1 MASRS
6 PLPPGDPVGAA
17 AAGVDPVGMDTT
29 HASPSGWLRAAV
41 RPLVTVRGG
50 TTLLHHL
57 LGLPLGVAYL
67 VWLVTG
73 LTLGAGL
80 AITLIGI
87 PILTLVLASVRPLL
101 AAERGMAN
109 ALLGAGI
116 PDAPLT
122 PGGEGFVAR
131 CKAYW
136 TDGASWRGIA
146 YLLIRFPAGLV
157 TFTVAIGAFGAAL
170 CLLAA
175 PVLVPIDGD
184 AWNYGDWQVDTLI
197 EGLALVPAGLITLLA
212 AGWIS
217 EGMGAASR
225 ELARWGAR

>member
-1 MASRS
+1 
-6 PLPPGDPVGAA
+6 
-17 AAGVDPVGMDTT
+17 MDTT
-29 HASPSGWLRAAV
+29 HASAASGRLRAV
-41 RPLVTVRGG
+41 IRPLATPRGG

-57 LGLPLGVAYL
+57 LGLPLGVAYFA
-67 VWLVTG
+67 WFVTG
-73 LTLGAGL
+73 LSLGAGL

-116 PDAPLT
+116 PAAPLT
-122 PGGEGFVAR
+122 PGGAGVGAR
-131 CKAYW
+131 FKAYW

-146 YLLIRFPAGLV
+146 YLLIRFPAGLA
-157 TFTVAIGAFGAAL
+157 TFTVALAAFGAAA

-175 PVLVPIDGD
+175 PVVVPYDGD
-184 AWNYGDWQVDTLI
+184 TWNVGDWEVDTLL
-197 EGLALVPAGLITLLA
+197 ESLALVPAGLLTLVA

>member
-1 MASRS
+1 
-6 PLPPGDPVGAA
+6 
-17 AAGVDPVGMDTT
+17 MDTT
-29 HASPSGWLRAAV
+29 HAPASGWLRAAV
-41 RPLVTVRGG
+41 RPLTSTRGA
-50 TTLLHHL
+50 TTLLHNL
-57 LGLPLGVAYL
+57 LGLPLGIAYFA
-67 VWLVTG
+67 WLVTA
-73 LTLGAGL
+73 LAAGAGL

-87 PILTLVLASVRPLL
+87 PLVTLTLASVRPLL

-122 PGGEGFVAR
+122 PGGTGVLDRA
-131 CKAYW
+131 KAYW

-146 YLLIRFPAGLV
+146 YLLVRFPAGTSTFAVAV
-157 TFTVAIGAFGAAL
+157 TAYATAA

-175 PVLVPIDGD
+175 PLLVPLDGD
-184 AWNYGDWQVDTLI
+184 AWNLAGWQADTLI
-197 EGLALVPAGLITLLA
+197 EGLALVPVGLVTLVA

-217 EGMGAASR
+217 EGMGWLSR